1 MIDSEPKRD
10 DASEN
15 IDGPGVGAGDDDELD
30 MEDRGHGGQRAGGG
44 GRRKRALPVA
54 SVNNTVSHS
63 LYAPVTWRDRI
74 WTCEFLGASPRLL
87 KPDRQLLPNDQ
98 IYRRKFDTSN
108 IVRTSPR

>member
-30 MEDRGHGGQRAGGG
+30 MEDSEHGSERAGGG

-74 WTCEFLGASPRLL
+74 WTCELLGTHLSSSNR
-87 KPDRQLLPNDQ
+87 DHQLPPNDQ
-98 IYRRKFDTSN
+98 IYRPKFDTSH
-108 IVRTSPR
+108 IIRTSPR